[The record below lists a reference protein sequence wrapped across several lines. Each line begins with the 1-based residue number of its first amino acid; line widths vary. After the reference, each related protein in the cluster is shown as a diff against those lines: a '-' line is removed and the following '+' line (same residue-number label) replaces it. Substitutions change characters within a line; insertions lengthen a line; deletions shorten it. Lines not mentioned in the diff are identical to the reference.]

1 MSALS
6 LGVAALVSPAEGR
19 PLFLCSTSRTS
30 LQHAPDHD
38 SAVAALDRAGV
49 RDGLPFILGA
59 DGRYDIE
66 LNRFVRELPSWGVRS
81 PHSVEG
87 YARDLMVFGRF
98 LSVCR
103 DGRSVW
109 QAGPEDLRAF
119 KQARRAG
126 PGGESVAASTWNR
139 FIAALDKFVEW
150 SLAEGLL
157 AADPFRRIERAV
169 WTPRGVQV
177 MRVNAEREVDEE
189 SGPVRFLPY
198 EEYLLW
204 RDVGLRGLTPDG
216 RPDPLW
222 RGRHGERNCA
232 FADKVVGTG
241 LRLTEASS
249 VLLPEVPRAGRDRG
263 GAMTVA
269 GSTAKRGRSRTV
281 FWSRRV
287 SRSVHAYI
295 EVERDALVAR
305 CSRRGVYAGEAGVLV
320 VREARAGRLV
330 VIEGERRA
338 RALGRLELAD
348 RRRLRWGCGG
358 GPVWLWLGDGGRP
371 MEPSAWQAVFRRANE
386 RCRSFGLDFD
396 VHPHT
401 LRHTF
406 AVHMLGLLLRET
418 VRALRMDDRA
428 SLTSAQMKRLLIG
441 DPLRRLQ
448 LLLGHRRLE
457 TVFQYL
463 DVLDEAQEIVLAAL
477 DRWDEQAQVAAE
489 LRAAGGGAVAG

>member
-1 MSALS
+1 
-6 LGVAALVSPAEGR
+6 
-19 PLFLCSTSRTS
+19 
-30 LQHAPDHD
+30 
-38 SAVAALDRAGV
+38 
-49 RDGLPFILGA
+49 
-59 DGRYDIE
+59 
-66 LNRFVRELPSWGVRS
+66 
-81 PHSVEG
+81 
-87 YARDLMVFGRF
+87 MV
-98 LSVCR
+98 
-103 DGRSVW
+103 
-109 QAGPEDLRAF
+109 
-119 KQARRAG
+119 
-126 PGGESVAASTWNR
+126 
-139 FIAALDKFVEW
+139 
-150 SLAEGLL
+150 
-157 AADPFRRIERAV
+157 
-169 WTPRGVQV
+169 
-177 MRVNAEREVDEE
+177 RVNAEREVDEE

-198 EEYLLW
+198 EDYLLW

-241 LRLTEASS
+241 MRLTEASS
-249 VLLPEVPRAGRDRG
+249 VLLPEVPQAGRDRA

-269 GSTAKRGRSRTV
+269 GCTAKRGRSRTV
-281 FWSRRV
+281 FWSRQV
-287 SRSVHAYI
+287 VRSVHAYI

-305 CSRRGVYAGEAGVLV
+305 CSARGAYAGEADLLV
-320 VREARAGRLV
+320 VREARTGRV
-330 VIEGERRA
+330 VLIEGERRA
-338 RALGRLELAD
+338 RIVARLEPGD

-358 GPVWLWLGDGGRP
+358 PVWLWLGEGGRP

-386 RCRSFGLDFD
+386 RCRGFGLDFD

-418 VRALRMDDRA
+418 VRALQMDDRV
-428 SLTSAQMKRLLIG
+428 LVTSAQMKRLLIG

-489 LRAAGGGAVAG
+489 LRAGGAGAVIG